1 MDMLLK
7 EINKIKKLMLVE
19 SKMVGFDNPQGN
31 FVIIAGGPGAGKSYV
46 TQNFIDLPDYKQFNV
61 DNYRVSLAKNLWGDQ
76 WKENISTEE
85 GYAKILD
92 MSHTTSDPRNL
103 TIKFLKN
110 FIGVERGHMPNIV
123 YDAGG
128 GQREVMNDVINLA
141 KENGYN
147 VTIVHVVT
155 ELDKAL
161 NRNQERDRSLP
172 RDMVID
178 YHDKVRRVVK
188 DLIPMV
194 DNYWIVDNTHD
205 LGVGE
210 RASGSINR
218 IK

>member
-1 MDMLLK
+1 MLLK

-85 GYAKILD
+85 GYTKILD

-110 FIGVERGHMPNIV
+110 CIGVERGHIPNIV

-128 GQREVMNDVINLA
+128 GQR
-141 KENGYN
+141 
-147 VTIVHVVT
+147 
-155 ELDKAL
+155 
-161 NRNQERDRSLP
+161 
-172 RDMVID
+172 
-178 YHDKVRRVVK
+178 
-188 DLIPMV
+188 
-194 DNYWIVDNTHD
+194 
-205 LGVGE
+205 
-210 RASGSINR
+210 
-218 IK
+218 

>member
-1 MDMLLK
+1 
-7 EINKIKKLMLVE
+7 LMLVE
-19 SKMVGFDNPQGN
+19 SKMVGFDNPKGN

-128 GQREVMNDVINLA
+128 GQRGVMNDVINLA

>member
-1 MDMLLK
+1 MFT
-7 EINKIKKLMLVE
+7 E
-19 SKMVGFDNPQGN
+19 SKVVGFDNPRGN

-61 DNYRVSLAKNLWGDQ
+61 DNYRVALAKKIWGDE
-76 WKENISTEE
+76 WKENISTDE
-85 GYAKILD
+85 GYKKILD
-92 MSHTTSDPRNL
+92 MSYTTSDPRNL
-103 TIKFLKN
+103 TIRFLKN
-110 FIGVERGHMPNIV
+110 FLEVERNHTPNIV

-141 KENGYN
+141 KENGFK

-161 NRNQERDRSLP
+161 ERNQERDRSLP

-205 LGVGE
+205 LDVGE

>member
-1 MDMLLK
+1 MLLK

>member
-1 MDMLLK
+1 VDMLLK

-123 YDAGG
+123 YEAGG

>member
-1 MDMLLK
+1 
-7 EINKIKKLMLVE
+7 
-19 SKMVGFDNPQGN
+19 
-31 FVIIAGGPGAGKSYV
+31 
-46 TQNFIDLPDYKQFNV
+46 
-61 DNYRVSLAKNLWGDQ
+61 
-76 WKENISTEE
+76 
-85 GYAKILD
+85 

-128 GQREVMNDVINLA
+128 GQRGVMNDVINLA

>member
-1 MDMLLK
+1 MLLK
-7 EINKIKKLMLVE
+7 EIEKIKRLMFVE
-19 SKMVGFDNPQGN
+19 SRVVGFDRPQGN
-31 FVIIAGGPGAGKSYV
+31 FVIIAGGPGAGKSFV

-61 DNYRVSLAKNLWGDQ
+61 DNYRVALAKKIWGDS
-76 WKENISTEE
+76 WKENISTDE
-85 GYAKILD
+85 GYKKILD
-92 MSHTTSDPRNL
+92 MSYTTSDPRNL
-103 TIKFLKN
+103 TIRFLKN
-110 FIGVERGHMPNIV
+110 FLEVERNHTPNIV

-128 GQREVMNDVINLA
+128 GQRQVMNDVINLA
-141 KENGYN
+141 KDNGYA

-161 NRNQERDRSLP
+161 ERNQERDRSLP

-194 DNYWIVDNTHD
+194 DNYWIVDNTRD
-205 LGVGE
+205 LPKGE
-210 RASGSINR
+210 RATGSINR

>member
-1 MDMLLK
+1 MLLK

-19 SKMVGFDNPQGN
+19 SKMVGFDNPTGN

-128 GQREVMNDVINLA
+128 GQRGVMNDVINLA

>member
-1 MDMLLK
+1 MF
-7 EINKIKKLMLVE
+7 VE
-19 SKMVGFDNPQGN
+19 SRVVGFDKPRGN
-31 FVIIAGGPGAGKSYV
+31 FVIIAGGPGAGKSFV

-61 DNYRVSLAKNLWGDQ
+61 DNYRVALAKKIWGNS
-76 WKENISTEE
+76 WKENISTDE
-85 GYAKILD
+85 GYKKILD
-92 MSHTTSDPRNL
+92 MSYTTSDPRNL
-103 TIKFLKN
+103 TIRFLKN
-110 FIGVERGHMPNIV
+110 FLEVERNYTPNIV

-141 KENGYN
+141 KDNGYD

-161 NRNQERDRSLP
+161 ERNQERDRSLP

-205 LGVGE
+205 LPKGE
-210 RASGSINR
+210 RATGSINR

>member
-1 MDMLLK
+1 MLLK
-7 EINKIKKLMLVE
+7 EIEKIKRLMFVE
-19 SKMVGFDNPQGN
+19 SKVVGFDNPRGN

-61 DNYRVSLAKNLWGDQ
+61 DNYRVALAKKIWGDE
-76 WKENISTEE
+76 WKENIASDE
-85 GYAKILD
+85 GYKKILD
-92 MSHTTSDPRNL
+92 MSYTTSDPRNL
-103 TIKFLKN
+103 TIRFLKN
-110 FIGVERGHMPNIV
+110 FLEVERNHTPNVV

-141 KENGYN
+141 KENGFK

-161 NRNQERDRSLP
+161 ERNQQRDRSLP

-205 LGVGE
+205 LDVGE

>member
-1 MDMLLK
+1 MLLK
-7 EINKIKKLMLVE
+7 EIEKIKRLMFTE
-19 SKMVGFDNPQGN
+19 SKVVGFDNPRGN

-61 DNYRVSLAKNLWGDQ
+61 DNYRVALAKKIWGDE
-76 WKENISTEE
+76 WKENISTDE
-85 GYAKILD
+85 GYKKILD
-92 MSHTTSDPRNL
+92 MSYTTSDPRNL
-103 TIKFLKN
+103 TIRFLKN
-110 FIGVERGHMPNIV
+110 FLEVERNHTPNIV

-141 KENGYN
+141 KENGFK

-161 NRNQERDRSLP
+161 ERNQERDRSLP

-205 LGVGE
+205 LDVGE

>member
-1 MDMLLK
+1 MLLK

-85 GYAKILD
+85 GYTKILD

-110 FIGVERGHMPNIV
+110 FIGVERGHIPNIV

>member
-1 MDMLLK
+1 MLLK

-19 SKMVGFDNPQGN
+19 SKMVGFDNPKGN

-128 GQREVMNDVINLA
+128 GQRGVMNDVINLA

>member
-1 MDMLLK
+1 ML
-7 EINKIKKLMLVE
+7 IE
-19 SKMVGFDNPQGN
+19 SRVVGFDKPHGN

-61 DNYRVSLAKNLWGDQ
+61 DNYRVSLAKKIWGDQ

-85 GYAKILD
+85 GYNKILD
-92 MSHTTSDPRNL
+92 MSYTTSDPRNL
-103 TIKFLKN
+103 TIRFLKN
-110 FIGVERGHMPNIV
+110 FLEVERNHTPNIV

-141 KENGYN
+141 KENGFN

-161 NRNQERDRSLP
+161 ERNQERDRSLP

-205 LGVGE
+205 LPVGE

>member
-1 MDMLLK
+1 MLLK
-7 EINKIKKLMLVE
+7 EIEKIKRLMFVE
-19 SKMVGFDNPQGN
+19 SKVVGFDNPRGN

-61 DNYRVSLAKNLWGDQ
+61 DNYRVALAKKIWGDE
-76 WKENISTEE
+76 WKENISTDE
-85 GYAKILD
+85 GYKKILD
-92 MSHTTSDPRNL
+92 MSYTTSDPRNL
-103 TIKFLKN
+103 TIRFLKN
-110 FIGVERGHMPNIV
+110 FLEVERNHTPNVV

-141 KENGYN
+141 KENGFK

-161 NRNQERDRSLP
+161 ERNQQRDRSLP

-205 LGVGE
+205 LDVGE